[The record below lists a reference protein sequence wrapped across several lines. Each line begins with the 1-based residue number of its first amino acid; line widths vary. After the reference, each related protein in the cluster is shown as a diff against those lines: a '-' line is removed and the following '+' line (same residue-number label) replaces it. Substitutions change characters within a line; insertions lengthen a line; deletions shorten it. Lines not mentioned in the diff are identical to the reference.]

1 MRDKKLLIIP
11 PNAKGMPQDMAL
23 IRLCDYLSECGVNIY
38 WAQVAEEKN
47 HTNLL
52 AANHVLSFADLDE
65 VVEYVKQTQFD
76 LVLHRGWMHRYT
88 FAARLAQEIEN
99 IVFYIKDWQ
108 NYPREK
114 YKFIYTTDED
124 FDAIEELFRSGKK
137 IFSHFTEEQHNI
149 WAQRYGMEAENF
161 HFLPEYCN
169 EKNFIENNV
178 KPVKS
183 GMKLVMAGSLPPT
196 CEPELVAA
204 KNFYRM
210 MKDITSCGVYL
221 DVMLLEKNY
230 ENVKN
235 DPRYKDYRYEELFNE
250 YFGIKKGS
258 SMQPEILRG
267 YHFGIFS
274 DTLYGCELEKYPEH
288 YEYAVFSKIVLYLEA
303 GLPVLINAALKSIA
317 KIVREHKIGIVFEE
331 KDLLRLDRVLDIE
344 PKKYEE
350 MVQNVYNF
358 RKVFTYNTHTM
369 KELLLLL
376 QN

>member
-1 MRDKKLLIIP
+1 
-11 PNAKGMPQDMAL
+11 MAL
-23 IRLCDYLSECGVNIY
+23 IRLCDYLKECGVSIY
-38 WAQVAEEKN
+38 WAQIEEEKN
-47 HTNLL
+47 HAKLL
-52 AANHVLSFADLDE
+52 SSDHLITVNDLDSI
-65 VVEYVKQTQFD
+65 VEYAKQGEFD
-76 LVLHRGWMHRYT
+76 LILHRGWMHRYS
-88 FAARLAQEIEN
+88 FAARLSREVEN

-137 IFSHFTEEQHNI
+137 IFSHFTKEQHRI
-149 WAQRYGMEAENF
+149 WAQRYGIGTENF

-169 EKNFIENNV
+169 EKNFIENDI

-183 GMKLVMAGSLPPT
+183 AMKLVMAGSLPPT

-204 KNFYRM
+204 KNFYKM

-230 ENVKN
+230 ENLRN
-235 DPRYKDYRYEELFNE
+235 DPRYKDYRYEELFNK

-258 SMQPEILRG
+258 SMQPDILSG

-274 DTLYGCELEKYPEH
+274 DTLYGTELEKYPEH

-317 KIVREHKIGIVFEE
+317 RIVKEHNIGIVFQE
-331 KDLLRLDRVLDIE
+331 KDLLELDTLLDIE
-344 PKKYEE
+344 PKEYEK

-358 RKVFTYNTHTM
+358 RKVFTYNTQTL
-369 KELLLLL
+369 KELLSLL
-376 QN
+376 